1 MAAVIFI
8 LALRH
13 LRSKTKCFDM
23 DEAHGG
29 LYHNKYSCR
38 WRNPFGAAFSVP
50 KRDMRENSVLAGR
63 MFPGKSRY
71 QVMNRKIGCAVIGRG
86 GMGSFH
92 ATHMVANPELDFIG
106 AYDILP
112 ERTKDLPGHGRAFSS
127 LEELLADPRIE
138 LVTIATPNDV
148 HRPIAIQ
155 AMEAG
160 KNVISEKPVTLSS
173 RDLEAMLAASKR
185 TGKIFTVHQNRR
197 WDSDFLTMKK
207 IFDTN
212 QLGPVFRIESRVQG
226 SRGIPGDWRNQ
237 KEHGGGMVYD
247 WGIHLIDQM
256 LMMTFP
262 RKIVSVYAQLEYVT
276 NENCDD
282 GFRLDA
288 KFDDGLIYHVE
299 VGTSNF
305 ISLPRWYML
314 GEDGSAVLRDW
325 SCKGEI
331 VKVSDWE
338 NRDAVPII
346 AGVGLTKTMAPRT
359 DDTIKTYPLKKVE
372 GDWDDFY
379 RNVCACIRGE
389 AELIVTADQ
398 ERRLIKFI
406 EAVFESAEKD
416 QVVRLDL

>member
-1 MAAVIFI
+1 M
-8 LALRH
+8 L
-13 LRSKTKCFDM
+13 
-23 DEAHGG
+23 
-29 LYHNKYSCR
+29 
-38 WRNPFGAAFSVP
+38 FSVSK
-50 KRDMRENSVLAGR
+50 KRHVGNLTVVGH
-63 MFPGKSRY
+63 MFPAKSRY
-71 QVMNRKIGCAVIGRG
+71 QIMNRKIGSAVIGHG
-86 GMGSFH
+86 GMGSWH
-92 ATHMVANPELDFIG
+92 AARMAKNPELDFIG

-112 ERTKDLPGHGRAFSS
+112 ERTKELPGHGQAFSS

-148 HRPIAIQ
+148 HRPLAIK

-173 RDLEAMLAASKR
+173 EDLEAMLDASKR

-197 WDSDFLTMKK
+197 WDPDYLTMKK
-207 IFDTN
+207 ILDTN
-212 QLGPVFRIESRVQG
+212 QLGPVFRIESRVHG

-256 LMMTFP
+256 LMMTLP
-262 RKIVSVYAQLEYVT
+262 RKVVSVYAQLDFVT

-282 GFRLDA
+282 GFRLVA
-288 KFDDGLIYHVE
+288 KFDDGLIFHVE

-314 GEDGSAVLRDW
+314 GEDGSAVLNDW

-331 VKVSDWE
+331 VKVSNWE

-359 DDTIKTYPLKKVE
+359 DDTIKTYPIDKVE
-372 GDWDDFY
+372 GDWGDFY

-398 ERRLIKFI
+398 ERRLVKFV
-406 EAVFESAEKD
+406 EAVFDSAEKD